1 MTSASPPAATHFRG
15 KTLTPESPVPVHI
28 PEPQNIPVLMN
39 QNDLVFNNMSTHM
52 EQRYP
57 LQKTAMT
64 EAEGFHHQFSDMFTH
79 AVVPHQTR
87 SSETDEIAQGVD
99 HFDEDTGH
107 EYALAYEGDNTQRQQ
122 HDTSRSHLTAD
133 DQPSVPS
140 DYETLSNSAKI
151 TSTSFTPSQSQNP
164 STNTIQAITTSFDR
178 SQDTTVSQGPAAAT
192 LQIPK
197 EPETQSQTSI
207 LGVNGDF
214 VNYQVLL
221 DDLSPSTPTAPAL
234 EVVTSTITAA
244 SPGTSSPGSV
254 QPPIVALPVPAGL
267 PPRPPPQDKP
277 AIHPNYTPGEDI
289 RSYHNPPAAQ
299 TPSAS
304 TSYNPQPNSTQR
316 PPQGYIHSNGI
327 APNGLPPPPV
337 ATFQQPLTK
346 PSHVQ
351 SSPQEQ
357 QYRQRDNYTRN
368 AGRAPVFPSE
378 SEDEQPRR
386 PDVERLYEEFLRD
399 EAIYVAEG
407 TWDRFPQGSRLFVG
421 TYQNISRETPET
433 CSLSKQAISSRK
445 RFQSATSSTS
455 SKDTVGLPRF
465 L

>member
-15 KTLTPESPVPVHI
+15 ETLTPESPVPVHI

-64 EAEGFHHQFSDMFTH
+64 EADGFHHQFSDMFTQ
-79 AVVPHQTR
+79 AVVPHETIF
-87 SSETDEIAQGVD
+87 SETDEMAQSVD
-99 HFDEDTGH
+99 HFDEDAGH
-107 EYALAYEGDNTQRQQ
+107 EYALAYGGDNTQRQQ
-122 HDTSRSHLTAD
+122 LDTSRTHMTAN

-164 STNTIQAITTSFDR
+164 PANTTLAITTSLDR
-178 SQDTTVSQGPAAAT
+178 SQDIPVSHGPGAAA

-197 EPETQSQTSI
+197 EPETQSQTSSS
-207 LGVNGDF
+207 GVNGDF

-221 DDLSPSTPTAPAL
+221 DKSSPSTSSAPAS

-244 SPGTSSPGSV
+244 SPGTSSPSSV

-267 PPRPPPQDKP
+267 PPRPPPQEKP

-299 TPSAS
+299 NPNAS
-304 TSYNPQPNSTQR
+304 TTYNAQSTSTQR

-346 PSHVQ
+346 PNQAQ

-357 QYRQRDNYTRN
+357 QYRQRENYGRN
-368 AGRAPVFPSE
+368 SGRAPNFPSE
-378 SEDEQPRR
+378 GEDEQPRR

-421 TYQNISRETPET
+421 MFLVTSLKTSET
-433 CSLSKQAISSRK
+433 CSLPYR
-445 RFQSATSSTS
+445 
-455 SKDTVGLPRF
+455 
-465 L
+465 